1 MRYITYADGACSNNG
16 RSNAKIEGSFA
27 VYAVESQDLS
37 GQFTDHA
44 SLIGKEPLYFASRIT
59 LLIPKGGRPTNNLAE
74 ALTLHAAIAW
84 LCGNDILA
92 KHNDV
97 TICMDSQ
104 MVLYQMSGLYKTRN
118 GPMREVY
125 QRIHDLLRKQG
136 KKAGCRMEEI
146 LHLDWI
152 PGELMK
158 STVIGH

>member
-16 RSNAKIEGSFA
+16 RSDAKIEGSFA
-27 VYAVESQDLS
+27 VYSVPGEQGKSL
-37 GQFTDHA
+37 FTDHA
-44 SLIGKEPLYFASRIT
+44 SLIGKDPMYFASRIT
-59 LLIPKGGRPTNNLAE
+59 LLVPKGGRPTNNLAE

-92 KHNDV
+92 MPNDV

-125 QRIHDLLRKQG
+125 QRIHGLLARQG
-136 KKAGCRMEEI
+136 KKSGCRMEEI

-158 STVIGH
+158 STIIGH

>member
-1 MRYITYADGACSNNG
+1 MRYIIYADGACSNNG
-16 RSNAKIEGSFA
+16 RQNAKIEGSFA
-27 VYAVESQDLS
+27 VYDLA
-37 GQFTDHA
+37 GIEINHA
-44 SLIGKEPLYFASRIT
+44 KLIGKEPIYFASRMT
-59 LLIPKGGRPTNNLAE
+59 LLVPKGGRPTNNLAE

-84 LCGNDILA
+84 LCANSILA
-92 KHNDV
+92 KSNDV

-125 QRIHDLLRKQG
+125 QRIHGLLAQQG
-136 KKAGCRMEEI
+136 KKAGCRMEDI